1 MNARIENRD
10 RVIREA
16 MIQIFAL
23 QLRLGASI
31 EEVKASA
38 HNSIRIASE
47 CAIDR
52 LRDGTNP
59 DVQQFGSL
67 LRTWHRDTR
76 FLSKDGFP
84 KHLGSVGRNSLR
96 TLVYAHYPMQ
106 QYESVIRSLRQS
118 GLIRRDSSGR
128 WFPTTKHALFPS
140 LSVELLDH
148 FSEGVARFIETMSRN
163 VVTPDKEEALFERS
177 SKVKR
182 LPVSAAQAFR
192 QFVNGQA
199 LAFLEAVD
207 DWLEGRVEMG
217 KKSKEKKCTAGVF
230 AFAFMD
236 DLPPNSSQPG
246 RRRTGLLA

>member
-1 MNARIENRD
+1 MNARSKNRD

-31 EEVKASA
+31 EELKATA
-38 HNSIRIASE
+38 RNSIRLASS
-47 CAIDR
+47 CAIDGT
-52 LRDGTNP
+52 RDVVSP

-76 FLSKDGFP
+76 FLSKEGFP

-96 TLVYAHYPMQ
+96 TLVYAHYPKE
-106 QYESVIRSLRQS
+106 QYDLVISSLRQS
-118 GLIRRDSSGR
+118 RLIRRDSRGR
-128 WFPTTKHALFPS
+128 WFPTTKHAVFPS
-140 LSVELLDH
+140 LSDELLAH

-163 VVTPDKEEALFERS
+163 VVTQDKDEALFERS
-177 SKVKR
+177 SKVRR
-182 LPVSAAQAFR
+182 LPVSAAPAFR

-217 KKSKEKKCTAGVF
+217 KKTKERKCTAGVF

-236 DLPPNSSQPG
+236 DLPVAA
-246 RRRTGLLA
+246 L

>member
-1 MNARIENRD
+1 MNARSENRD

-23 QLRLGASI
+23 QLHLGASI
-31 EEVKASA
+31 DELKTTARQ
-38 HNSIRIASE
+38 SIRLARG
-47 CAIDR
+47 CAIADVR
-52 LRDGTNP
+52 GGANP

-76 FLSKDGFP
+76 FLSKEGFP

-96 TLVYAHYPMQ
+96 TLVHAHYPRR
-106 QYESVIRSLRQS
+106 QYDLVVSSLKQS
-118 GLIRRDSSGR
+118 RLIRRDSRGL
-128 WFPTTKHALFPS
+128 WFPTTRHAVFPN
-140 LSVELLDH
+140 LSDELLDH

-163 VVTPDKEEALFERS
+163 VVTPDKGEALFERS
-177 SKVKR
+177 SKVRR
-182 LPVSAAQAFR
+182 LPVSAAPAFR
-192 QFVNGQA
+192 QFVNAQA

-217 KKSKEKKCTAGVF
+217 KKSKERKCTAGVF

-236 DLPPNSSQPG
+236 DLPAA
-246 RRRTGLLA
+246 TT